1 MCETAAR
8 RRRRRGGGAAAARYG
23 CARMNIQQ
31 ATHGNVLAHVRNP
44 LLLFLLLLFL
54 LKLVESCEIVI
65 LEVDIFCTL
74 YEKII

>member
-1 MCETAAR
+1 MCET
-8 RRRRRGGGAAAARYG
+8 AARYG

-44 LLLFLLLLFL
+44 LLLFLLLLLLL

-65 LEVDIFCTL
+65 LEVDNFYTRVL
-74 YEKII
+74 L

>member
-1 MCETAAR
+1 
-8 RRRRRGGGAAAARYG
+8 
-23 CARMNIQQ
+23 MNIQQ

-65 LEVDIFCTL
+65 LEVDIFCTRVTL
-74 YEKII
+74 YEKVF